1 MCFKQRRYNS
11 EHRINWFYHIL
22 QLVEIVNIIEY
33 GNTLLKSH
41 STISGTTSYRFR
53 ALSSRMLY
61 IHYLTVI
68 TMSYFPFS

>member
-41 STISGTTSYRFR
+41 STILGTTSYRFR